1 MPTYLGQ
8 SRQPSTAGRPG
19 RSMARCAQRGR
30 RGPAPGSRARRS
42 VDPPAPPV
50 RWRAAPRR
58 RTWSQRGASRV
69 TTDQSTTP
77 IAAAEAGDVI
87 VVAAGGRREIA
98 VIGEL
103 LGGAAR
109 RKGIAG
115 VVVDGGVRDV
125 ATIRSWPD
133 FHMFSRWITSRGPT
147 TMERGAVNEPIVFGD
162 VAVSPGDLVIGDDDG
177 LVFVPHDLAESL
189 LPACLA
195 RVDGGGGLASS
206 PRLRQDDHRDVRRA
220 TSGPAPVGPCATG
233 AASTDLAVRPLVG
246 GPPWVRDVSR
256 RRASG
261 RTSPLTGQ

>member
-8 SRQPSTAGRPG
+8 
-19 RSMARCAQRGR
+19 
-30 RGPAPGSRARRS
+30 PANPRLPDDL
-42 VDPPAPPV
+42 VD
-50 RWRAAPRR
+50 RWRGVPSAVAADQLQGRGHTDPSIRPLRAFDGAPRLV
-58 RTWSQRGASRV
+58 GNVV
-69 TTDQSTTP
+69 TAWCEPGDYGSVHHA

-147 TMERGAVNEPIVFGD
+147 TMERGSVNEPIVFGD

-195 RVDGGGGLASS
+195 RVAAEAGWQAALDSGNTTIETFAVPPAV
-206 PRLRQDDHRDVRRA
+206 PR
-220 TSGPAPVGPCATG
+220 P
-233 AASTDLAVRPLVG
+233 
-246 GPPWVRDVSR
+246 
-256 RRASG
+256 
-261 RTSPLTGQ
+261 